1 MYSFMRVLALCVTV
15 LYKGGKKF
23 MGVRLD
29 STASGQGSLAVFSNT
44 ALPYKPAKTS

>member
-1 MYSFMRVLALCVTV
+1 MYSFKRDWALCVTV
-15 LYKGGKKF
+15 LYKGKKC
-23 MGVRLD
+23 MDVRLD